1 MERRLAATAGVAIVI
16 AGTLLHFV
24 YGWSGQNAL
33 AGLVSPVNESV
44 WEHTKLL
51 VVPVVVAGAVEAV
64 LLHEVRRVAWATLVE
79 AILGALAIVAIF
91 YTYTG
96 ALGTGPILWADITS
110 FVLVVA
116 GGQWLHLRVMLSKQI
131 TVPPAVV
138 AALGLLAL
146 LVLYAIWTATP
157 PDLPVFQPG

>member
-1 MERRLAATAGVAIVI
+1 MR
-16 AGTLLHFV
+16 
-24 YGWSGQNAL
+24 
-33 AGLVSPVNESV
+33 
-44 WEHTKLL
+44 
-51 VVPVVVAGAVEAV
+51 
-64 LLHEVRRVAWATLVE
+64 
-79 AILGALAIVAIF
+79 
-91 YTYTG
+91 
-96 ALGTGPILWADITS
+96 ADITS

-138 AALGLLAL
+138 SVLGLLALLALLAL

>member
-1 MERRLAATAGVAIVI
+1 MERRLAI
-16 AGTLLHFV
+16 A
-24 YGWSGQNAL
+24 
-33 AGLVSPVNESV
+33 
-44 WEHTKLL
+44 
-51 VVPVVVAGAVEAV
+51 AV
-64 LLHEVRRVAWATLVE
+64 
-79 AILGALAIVAIF
+79 F

-96 ALGTGPILWADITS
+96 ALGTGPILWAAITS

-116 GGQWLHLRVMLSKQI
+116 GGPWLHLRVMLSKQI

-138 AALGLLAL
+138 SVLGL